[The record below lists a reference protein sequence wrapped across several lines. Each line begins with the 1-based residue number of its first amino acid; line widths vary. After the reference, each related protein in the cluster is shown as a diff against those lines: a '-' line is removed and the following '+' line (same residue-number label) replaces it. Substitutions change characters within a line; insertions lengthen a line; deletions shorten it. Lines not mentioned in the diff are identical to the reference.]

1 MLCTCPPTHPKL
13 QLYIPIASQARV
25 QLKVGGSVVRG
36 GSVIETVIVQLGCV
50 LLLLPLI
57 RVGSILHASAITCSI
72 ILDMFVHSYV
82 CRGAFMEVLENKVW
96 AGQVDNVSEI
106 LAPVVYKALQVA
118 RDPEPPMDWPAGA
131 MGEYMVPAEVTNST
145 QHVLLRAVARGFGP
159 KVFPRCIT
167 EHVAMVDGI
176 EKVITQLMPADH
188 RGSDKPGP
196 LTETEM
202 VGILMAFDHMPL
214 SVDTATGR
222 VRRAAEYSTM
232 DKGRGFLLWGYT
244 TKRITCT
251 DLSEGMF
258 TIEVVKDEEVKD
270 ALCFFGLTSSD
281 AFNTFQGHV
290 QQAALHAVGSLAQ
303 AMIHRPA
310 VPGGPVLAVPR
321 GPELAFPGGAAAWQI
336 HWPSLFMHCCE
347 VKQTLNAFGRARV
360 EIVTQHR
367 TASSK
372 VLQHL
377 FGGYSGTDPFMMVL
391 VRHAMTARVKLGR
404 KQPQIEALAD
414 KPAKQSKLSS
424 SKLSSNEPAHT
435 PATSGCQQTPGKESA
450 VPQTKNQLP
459 DHGSPTPILCQCSGM
474 CAIGSPMCPARLF
487 WSRRDARRAKGCP
500 NYAVVRNHNARR
512 HYCLSCLCQTPKCC
526 YPRRRGLYCSVCA
539 KKHKVPRDA
548 FLGWTPAR
556 QPLVSHWCQVS
567 ST

>member
-1 MLCTCPPTHPKL
+1 
-13 QLYIPIASQARV
+13 
-25 QLKVGGSVVRG
+25 
-36 GSVIETVIVQLGCV
+36 
-50 LLLLPLI
+50 
-57 RVGSILHASAITCSI
+57 
-72 ILDMFVHSYV
+72 
-82 CRGAFMEVLENKVW
+82 MEVLENKVW

-106 LAPVVYKALQVA
+106 IAPVVYKMLQVA

-159 KVFPRCIT
+159 KVFPRCIM

-176 EKVITQLMPADH
+176 EKVIAQLMPADH
-188 RGSDKPGP
+188 GGSDKPGP

-202 VGILMAFDHMPL
+202 AGIMMAFDRMPL
-214 SVDTATGR
+214 SVDTATGQ
-222 VRRAAEYSTM
+222 VRRAAEYSIM

-258 TIEVVKDEEVKD
+258 TIISAMQQRNKKGKEVKD
-270 ALCFFGLTSSD
+270 ALCFFGLTSAD
-281 AFNTFQGHV
+281 AFNTLQRHA
-290 QQAALHAVGSLAQ
+290 QQAALHAVRSLAR

-310 VPGGPVLAVPR
+310 VPGGPVLAVPG
-321 GPELAFPGGAAAWQI
+321 GPVLAFPGRAAAWQI
-336 HWPSLFMHCCE
+336 HWPSLFVHCCE
-347 VKQTLNAFGRARV
+347 AKQTLNAFGRASV

-377 FGGYSGTDPFMMVL
+377 FGGYSGNDPFMMVL
-391 VRHAMTARVKLGR
+391 VRHAMTARVRLWR

-459 DHGSPTPILCQCSGM
+459 APSLCQCSGM
-474 CAIGSPMCPARLF
+474 CAVGSPMCPARSH
-487 WSRRDARRAKGCP
+487 WSTPSKECKGCP
-500 NYAVVRNHNARR
+500 NYAVIRNQSAQR
-512 HYCLSCLCQTPKCC
+512 HYCLSCLCRTPDCC
-526 YPRRRGLYCSVCA
+526 WPRRRGLYCGTCA
-539 KKHKVPRDA
+539 KEHKVPQDA
-548 FLGWTPAR
+548 FLGWTCVFKGKPM
-556 QPLVSHWCQVS
+556 SEWCNAS
-567 ST
+567 SR